1 MTFRKRHSRKYRNKN
16 TRRTKNRRI
25 ARRNTRKS
33 HINRRGKN
41 HYFGGGGL
49 WTPSSWMPSLGNS
62 KKDLTRKN
70 VIQGIAEF
78 IKNIQEIQT
87 KHLTSCTKL
96 GDLSLYRNINDYRD
110 LDESPINNHSLASR
124 VPDEDL
130 SNWYKWRQSYKI
142 KIGNAYSK
150 YSSDIKSL
158 IVLIK
163 NNNKEFDLC
172 IQQFQSS
179 SNLKPSGAADDDA
192 TAGAAI
198 TPTLTSDPAITSLVD
213 DDATAGAAITPTL
226 TSDPAIT
233 SLVDAASLLDTAVL
247 DPATRAHLVRSAA
260 TLNTTL
266 TTLAAASGELQT
278 KIYSL
283 KDIISILETLLVNYN
298 DKFDNQIETYLAS
311 GYINLEKRFHLNRL
325 GSIRFDEIGEST
337 DYKGLIEAHDK
348 TKKQGE
354 ELIENLKTKSADIT
368 SALGR
373 YCVSTNSLQQ
383 ITIKYYVSINK
394 DGIAAA
400 NALKEQLLRTYLS
413 TYIGSI

>member
-213 DDATAGAAITPTL
+213 
-226 TSDPAIT
+226 
-233 SLVDAASLLDTAVL
+233 AASLLDTAVL

>member
-192 TAGAAI
+192 TDATAI
-198 TPTLTSDPAITSLVD
+198 TTTLTSDPAITTLVD
-213 DDATAGAAITPTL
+213 AAAITPTP
-226 TSDPAIT
+226 TSDPAIAT
-233 SLVDAASLLDTAVL
+233 LVDAASLLDKAVI
-247 DPATRAHLVRSAA
+247 DPAARAHIIRSAA
-260 TLNTTL
+260 TLDTTL

-311 GYINLEKRFHLNRL
+311 DYINLENIFHLDRR
-325 GSIRFDEIGEST
+325 GRIRFQKIDKST
-337 DYKGLIEAHDK
+337 DFNGLIKAYDE
-348 TKKQGE
+348 TKNQGE
-354 ELIENLKTKSADIT
+354 KLIESLKTMHRDIT
-368 SALGR
+368 TALGR
-373 YCVSTNSLQQ
+373 YCASINRLQQ
-383 ITIKYYVSINK
+383 ITIEYYESIKK
-394 DGIAAA
+394 DEIATA
-400 NALKEQLLRTYLS
+400 NALKEQLLRNYLS

>member
-1 MTFRKRHSRKYRNKN
+1 MATFRKRHSRKYRNKN
-16 TRRTKNRRI
+16 TRRTKNRRNT
-25 ARRNTRKS
+25 RRNTRKS

-41 HYFGGGGL
+41 HYFGCGG
-49 WTPSSWMPSLGNS
+49 SWMPSSWNS
-62 KKDLTRKN
+62 KKNLTRKN

-78 IKNIQEIQT
+78 IKNIQEFQT
-87 KHLTSCTKL
+87 NHLTSCTKV
-96 GDLSLYRNINDYRD
+96 GNLSLYRNINDYRD

-130 SNWYKWRQSYKI
+130 TNWYKWRKSYKI
-142 KIGNAYSK
+142 KIGSAYSE
-150 YSSDIKSL
+150 YSRTIRDL
-158 IVLIK
+158 ILLIK

-179 SNLKPSGAADDDA
+179 SDLKPSGAADDDA

-198 TPTLTSDPAITSLVD
+198 TPTLTSEPE
-213 DDATAGAAITPTL
+213 
-226 TSDPAIT
+226 AIT

-247 DPATRAHLVRSAA
+247 DPATRAHLVRSTA
-260 TLNTTL
+260 TLDTTL

-283 KDIISILETLLVNYN
+283 KVIISILETLLVNYN
-298 DKFDNQIETYLAS
+298 DKFDKQIETYSAS
-311 GYINLEKRFHLNRL
+311 DYINLEKIFHLDRL
-325 GSIRFDEIGEST
+325 GRIRFAEIEKSAEIEKYS

-354 ELIENLKTKSADIT
+354 ELIVSLKTMCKDIALT
-368 SALGR
+368 LGR

-400 NALKEQLLRTYLS
+400 NALKEQLLREYLS

>member
-198 TPTLTSDPAITSLVD
+198 TPTLTSDPAL
-213 DDATAGAAITPTL
+213 
-226 TSDPAIT
+226 T